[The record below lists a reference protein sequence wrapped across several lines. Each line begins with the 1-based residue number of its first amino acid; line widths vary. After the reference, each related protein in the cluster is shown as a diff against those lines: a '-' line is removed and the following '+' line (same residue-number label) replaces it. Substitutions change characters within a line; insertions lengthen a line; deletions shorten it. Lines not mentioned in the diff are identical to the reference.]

1 MVAASYCETLRI
13 LLNITFNVLSTIL
26 YSENYWRD
34 TSIVFHFGINTT
46 LSRKLLK
53 KTTNL
58 CGTQNLAKNHESL
71 WNRVVQGKHITW
83 CLSSRAFL
91 ITSKIEGMY
100 LVSSLGGYVDNTYC
114 IVCTYTLK

>member
-1 MVAASYCETLRI
+1 MEVASYCETLRI
-13 LLNITFNVLSTIL
+13 LPNIINFNVPL
-26 YSENYWRD
+26 YDNSENYWRD
-34 TSIVFHFGINTT
+34 TSIVFDLGINTT

-53 KTTNL
+53 KTTSL

-91 ITSKIEGMY
+91 ITSKIEG
-100 LVSSLGGYVDNTYC
+100 T
-114 IVCTYTLK
+114 